1 MSRRRKDKEQ
11 TKKIALERI
20 EILLTK
26 ADSIYSDDSPL
37 AQKYGEQARK
47 IAMKAKV
54 RIPRKWHFRF
64 CRKCK
69 RFLYPGINARIRVKT
84 GKPSRVITYCD
95 YCQTST
101 RALVFSD

>member
-1 MSRRRKDKEQ
+1 MNRRRKDAEQ
-11 TKKIALERI
+11 TKKIAVERI

-26 ADSIYSDDSPL
+26 ADAIYSEDNDL

-54 RIPRKWHFRF
+54 KIPRKWRFRF
-64 CRKCK
+64 CRQCK
-69 RFLYPGINARIRVKT
+69 RFLYPGINAHVRTKA

-95 YCQTST
+95 FCQKST
-101 RALVFSD
+101 RAMVLNE

>member
-1 MSRRRKDKEQ
+1 MNRRRKDKEQ

-26 ADSIYSDDSPL
+26 ADSIYSDDSSL
-37 AQKYGEQARK
+37 AQEYGEQARK

-54 RIPRKWHFRF
+54 RIPRKWRFRF
-64 CRKCK
+64 CQKCK
-69 RFLYPGINARIRVKT
+69 RFLYPGINAHIRVKA
-84 GKPSRVITYCD
+84 GVPSRVITFCD

-101 RALVFSD
+101 RALVLSN